1 MRWIRLFLV
10 IVALVVLQSA
20 VFTEFRIFGAV
31 PDLLLVAAIAVGYER
46 GPQWGAAFGFIG
58 CVSID
63 LFLTTPLGVSSLAFC
78 LVGYAVGVFQ
88 SGLVRSSRLL
98 PVALG
103 LIGGLVG
110 GTLFVLVASMGG
122 EPGLLTRHSVQ
133 VVAVAA
139 LYDALVAPVLFPVL
153 RWASGDRDRD
163 QWRYR

>member
-1 MRWIRLFLV
+1 M
-10 IVALVVLQSA
+10 
-20 VFTEFRIFGAV
+20 
-31 PDLLLVAAIAVGYER
+31 
-46 GPQWGAAFGFIG
+46 
-58 CVSID
+58 
-63 LFLTTPLGVSSLAFC
+63 
-78 LVGYAVGVFQ
+78 FQ

-110 GTLFVLVASMGG
+110 GMLFVLVASMGG